1 MPDDKRSQKDDL
13 LEEILFTLRLR
24 RSSKKFT
31 IFNVILADESAYAQ
45 LFFHVL
51 QWDFI
56 ISTYADL
63 IDILVLSF

>member
-1 MPDDKRSQKDDL
+1 MGVLISWYVIATICLCQMIKGHKKDDL

-24 RSSKKFT
+24 RSNKKFT

-51 QWDFI
+51 Q
-56 ISTYADL
+56 
-63 IDILVLSF
+63 